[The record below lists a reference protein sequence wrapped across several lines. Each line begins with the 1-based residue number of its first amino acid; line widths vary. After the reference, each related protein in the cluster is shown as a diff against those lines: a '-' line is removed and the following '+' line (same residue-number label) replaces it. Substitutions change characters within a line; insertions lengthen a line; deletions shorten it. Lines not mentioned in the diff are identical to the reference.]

1 MRLID
6 ADELKTAFP
15 ASENST
21 PVLIASVRATINHMP
36 TIELDRTTY
45 GMNGWNKKNE
55 RGTVVNCLLD
65 KCEYNRDCFCTR
77 EEITLSEE
85 HYCIGGCDDG
95 WKIKEEDDED

>member
-36 TIELDRTTY
+36 TIAQPEIIR
-45 GMNGWNKKNE
+45 
-55 RGTVVNCLLD
+55 C
-65 KCEYNRDCFCTR
+65 RDCKHYCYAENR
-77 EEITLSEE
+77 IPQEQWCACDISEE
-85 HYCIGGCDDG
+85 TWQPDDFCSYG
-95 WKIKEEDDED
+95 ERREVSE